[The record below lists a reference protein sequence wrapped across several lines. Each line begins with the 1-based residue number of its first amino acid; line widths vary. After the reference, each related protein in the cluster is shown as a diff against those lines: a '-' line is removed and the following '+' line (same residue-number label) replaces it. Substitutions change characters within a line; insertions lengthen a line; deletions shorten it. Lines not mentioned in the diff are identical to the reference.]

1 MLAEF
6 ARDQFGLE
14 KVIVVTSP
22 NPPHRHQDLL
32 DAELRHELVVA
43 ACQGNQ
49 YFHTS
54 RLELD
59 RSGPSYTVDTLRAIR
74 LLEEGAQGDAGSGV
88 VLGPGSGGEDEGG
101 EAGSGGAEARD
112 DGGGEARG
120 GGTLDEDN
128 ATESE
133 HDNALRLNFLVGQ
146 DNLLSLKEWHE
157 AAALFSLC
165 RILVATRTSTVTR
178 EEVQREL
185 AANASFE
192 LIDFPQVPV
201 SSSLIRTR
209 IRAEK
214 TVMYLVPPA
223 VNEIIE
229 SKGLYKL
236 QAAKAPGTGRI
247 KHARHTRQN

>member
-1 MLAEF
+1 LLINEEFVVREIGVFCGTFNPIHWGHLMLAEF
-6 ARDQFGLE
+6 ARDQFDLE

-49 YFHTS
+49 FFHPS

-74 LLEEGAQGDAGSGV
+74 LLEDGAQGEIA
-88 VLGPGSGGEDEGG
+88 P
-101 EAGSGGAEARD
+101 AEVND
-112 DGGGEARG
+112 D
-120 GGTLDEDN
+120 
-128 ATESE
+128 
-133 HDNALRLNFLVGQ
+133 DNALRLNFLVGQ

-178 EEVQREL
+178 EEVQKEL
-185 AANASFE
+185 PANASFE

-223 VNEIIE
+223 VNDIVE

-236 QAAKAPGTGRI
+236 QAAKAPGTGRM